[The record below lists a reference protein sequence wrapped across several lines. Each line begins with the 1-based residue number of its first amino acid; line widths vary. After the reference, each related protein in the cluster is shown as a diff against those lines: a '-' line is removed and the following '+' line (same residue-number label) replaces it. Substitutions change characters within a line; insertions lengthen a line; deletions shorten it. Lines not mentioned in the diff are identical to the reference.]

1 MKIESTNSLRTDFWP
16 SYDEIDELNQRV
28 NNVENEVDLL
38 NINVISNDTE
48 IRERISSLQNS
59 YNEQIKTE
67 KLIANQID
75 VNYASTDFLNS
86 GNINSNNVYI
96 EYLTVNRPVH
106 DAVFNTVHLENATSL
121 NGNFYSPNLIDAHIS
136 GNAEINAN
144 NINADVVNI
153 NYASIDYLKVN
164 LNVEPIN
171 SSAVLGYDSD
181 GHLIPIHAT
190 YDVGFP
196 SDANYIFTDSFGTA
210 FPGVAADTVAP
221 VNNLI
226 QASAVQNMYNDINNG
241 FNTVAN
247 TFNDVNNAI
256 SDGFNTVA
264 NTFNDINNGFNT
276 VNDTFN
282 DVNNTVE
289 VLNNN
294 ITETNNTLKDLI
306 ENYLTID
313 TSGFINSTAPINI
326 QTATEVAISR
336 FIPASS
342 DSTDIGNGAAMK
354 MDGTKLTIYIPGAF
368 WSQENCSNMFNNCTN
383 LNQNIQIP
391 KGAVNCANMFY
402 FCNNLNQNI
411 AIPNSVTDCSY
422 MFSMCTNLN
431 QNIAIPNSVINVSSM
446 FTSCVNFNQNIAIPE
461 GVEDCSDMFGYC
473 WQFNQN
479 IAIPNSVKNCRDM
492 FEKCQTLNQNILIPN
507 SVISTEGMFAGYD
520 SYGCTNLNQNILIP
534 NSVINA
540 NYMFD
545 NCVNLNQ
552 NIYVY
557 SENIGTNCFRMFNN
571 CDLLADKYI
580 HIRSSI
586 SLDTSNEFYNCLVNR
601 STGVNFSGNVIND
614 LEEPTVW
621 PPL

>member
-144 NINADVVNI
+144 NINANIVNI

-164 LNVEPIN
+164 LNREPIS
-171 SSAVLGYDSD
+171 SSAVVGYDSD

-190 YDVGFP
+190 FDVGFP
-196 SDANYIFTDSFGTA
+196 ADANYIFTDSFGTA
-210 FPGVAADTVAP
+210 FPGIAADTVAP

-241 FNTVAN
+241 FNAVSDSFNTVNDSFSEVAN
-247 TFNDVNNAI
+247 KFNDVNNVI
-256 SDGFNTVA
+256 SD
-264 NTFNDINNGFNT
+264 GFNT

-282 DVNNTVE
+282 DVNNVID

-306 ENYLTID
+306 ENYLTVD
-313 TSGFINSTAPINI
+313 TSGFINSRRPINI
-326 QTATEVAISR
+326 WAVKDVETVRFGTVPADATN
-336 FIPASS
+336 
-342 DSTDIGNGAAMK
+342 IGNGASMK
-354 MDGTKLTIYIPGAF
+354 LDGTKLSIYIPGAF
-368 WSQENCSNMFNNCTN
+368 RSQENCSYMFFECPD
-383 LNQNIQIP
+383 LNSNVEIP
-391 KGAVNCANMFY
+391 KNAVDLNCMF
-402 FCNNLNQNI
+402 
-411 AIPNSVTDCSY
+411 
-422 MFSMCTNLN
+422 FSCF
-431 QNIAIPNSVINVSSM
+431 S
-446 FTSCVNFNQNIAIPE
+446 
-461 GVEDCSDMFGYC
+461 
-473 WQFNQN
+473 
-479 IAIPNSVKNCRDM
+479 
-492 FEKCQTLNQNILIPN
+492 LNQNILIPN
-507 SVISTEGMFAGYD
+507 TAINCSGMFYE
-520 SYGCTNLNQNILIP
+520 CENLNQNILIP
-534 NSVINA
+534 NGVEDCSAMFGDCPVLNQNIAIPPSVTNCY
-540 NYMFD
+540 NMFAD
-545 NCVNLNQ
+545 CENLNQ
-552 NIYVY
+552 NIYIY
-557 SENIGTNCFRMFNN
+557 SENITDLEYMFLSSTNMEG
-571 CDLLADKYI
+571 KQI

-586 SLDTSNEFYNCLVNR
+586 PLDTSNAIYNSLVN
-601 STGVNFSGNVIND
+601 SDTGVNFDGNVFND

-621 PPL
+621 PPV

>member
-144 NINADVVNI
+144 NINANVINA
-153 NYASIDYLKVN
+153 NYANIDYLKVN
-164 LNVEPIN
+164 LNREPIT
-171 SSAVLGYDSD
+171 SSAVVGYDSD

-190 YDVGFP
+190 FDVGFP

-241 FNTVAN
+241 FNTV
-247 TFNDVNNAI
+247 
-256 SDGFNTVA
+256 SDS
-264 NTFNDINNGFNT
+264 FNT
-276 VNDTFN
+276 VNDTFNEVANTFN

-306 ENYLTID
+306 ENYLTVD
-313 TSGFINSTAPINI
+313 TSGFVSSTVPINI
-326 QTATEVAISR
+326 RKATEVDILR
-336 FIPASS
+336 FISAPA
-342 DSTDIGNGAAMK
+342 DATNIGNGAAMK
-354 MDGTKLTIYIPGAF
+354 MDGTKLTIYVPGAF
-368 WSQENCSNMFNNCTN
+368 YSKENCSKMFSGCFDLNSNIEIPRNAIDCSSMFDACHN
-383 LNQNIQIP
+383 LNQNILIP
-391 KGAVNCANMFY
+391 NSVKNCSGMFAFCNNLNQNIFIPEGVENCKDMFTGCSNLNQNIAIPNSVEDCSMMFY
-402 FCNNLNQNI
+402 ECNNLNQNI
-411 AIPNSVTDCSY
+411 AIPNSIEDCSY
-422 MFSMCTNLN
+422 MFYFCNNLN
-431 QNIAIPNSVINVSSM
+431 QNILVPSS
-446 FTSCVNFNQNIAIPE
+446 A
-461 GVEDCSDMFGYC
+461 EDCSCMFYFC
-473 WQFNQN
+473 
-479 IAIPNSVKNCRDM
+479 K
-492 FEKCQTLNQNILIPN
+492 
-507 SVISTEGMFAGYD
+507 
-520 SYGCTNLNQNILIP
+520 NLNQNILIP
-534 NSVINA
+534 NSVTSTND
-540 NYMFD
+540 MFD
-545 NCVNLNQ
+545 SCVNLNQ

-557 SENIGTNCFRMFNN
+557 SENIGTNCESMFQG

-586 SLDTSNEFYNCLVNR
+586 PLDTSNDFYNCLVNEEIGIDW
-601 STGVNFSGNVIND
+601 TGRVIND
-614 LEEPTVW
+614 LEEPTEW

>member
-144 NINADVVNI
+144 NINADVINV

-190 YDVGFP
+190 FDVGFP

-241 FNTVAN
+241 FN
-247 TFNDVNNAI
+247 DVNNAV
-256 SDGFNTVA
+256 SDVFNDVA
-264 NTFNDINNGFNT
+264 NSFNDINNTVSDGFND
-276 VNDTFN
+276 VNDSFN
-282 DVNNTVE
+282 DVNNTIDILANGLENTNANVNE
-289 VLNNN
+289 LTSLLTVN
-294 ITETNNTLKDLI
+294 ISGWTNSKV
-306 ENYLTID
+306 
-313 TSGFINSTAPINI
+313 PVNI
-326 QTATEVAISR
+326 QGITSFAVSR
-336 FIPASS
+336 FIPAAGGA
-342 DSTDIGNGAAMK
+342 TDIGNGAAMK
-354 MDGTKLTIYIPGAF
+354 VDGTTGTLYIPGLF
-368 WSQENCSNMFNNCTN
+368 YEKENCSGLFNNCHFLNQNIQLPKGAVDCSEMFYYCEN

-391 KGAVNCANMFY
+391 NSVTNASYMFALCLNLNQNIQIPNSVTNAMDM
-402 FCNNLNQNI
+402 FQDCDNLNQNI
-411 AIPNSVTDCSY
+411 AIPNSVTDVRS
-422 MFSMCTNLN
+422 MFSSCESLN
-431 QNIAIPNSVINVSSM
+431 QNIAIPNSVTNVS
-446 FTSCVNFNQNIAIPE
+446 
-461 GVEDCSDMFGYC
+461 
-473 WQFNQN
+473 
-479 IAIPNSVKNCRDM
+479 DM
-492 FEKCQTLNQNILIPN
+492 FEKCISLNQNILIPN
-507 SVISTEGMFAGYD
+507 SVISTAGMFAGYE
-520 SYGCTNLNQNILIP
+520 SEYGCINLNQNILIP
-534 NSVINA
+534 NSVTNTD
-540 NYMFD
+540 YMFD
-545 NCVNLNQ
+545 CCYNLNQ

-557 SENIGTNCFRMFNN
+557 SENIGTNCFYMFNG

-586 SLDTSNEFYNCLVNR
+586 PLDTSNEFYNYLVNEGTCINW
-601 STGVNFSGNVIND
+601 TGRVIND
-614 LEEPTVW
+614 LEEPTEW
-621 PPL
+621 PPV

>member
-241 FNTVAN
+241 FNDVNNAVSDSFNTVNDSLSEVAN
-247 TFNDVNNAI
+247 TFNDVNNVI
-256 SDGFNTVA
+256 SD
-264 NTFNDINNGFNT
+264 GFNT

-282 DVNNTVE
+282 DVNNVID

-306 ENYLTID
+306 ENYLTVD
-313 TSGFINSTAPINI
+313 TSGFINSRSPINI
-326 QTATEVAISR
+326 WAVTDVETVRFGTVPADATN
-336 FIPASS
+336 
-342 DSTDIGNGAAMK
+342 IGNGASMK
-354 MDGTKLTIYIPGAF
+354 LNGTKLSIYIQGVF
-368 WSQENCSNMFNNCTN
+368 RSQENCSYMFFECPDLNSNVEIPKNAVDLNCMFFSCFS
-383 LNQNIQIP
+383 LNQNILIP
-391 KGAVNCANMFY
+391 NTAINCSGMFY
-402 FCNNLNQNI
+402 ECENLNQNI
-411 AIPNSVTDCSY
+411 AIPNSAIDCSA
-422 MFSMCTNLN
+422 MFGDCPVLN
-431 QNIAIPNSVINVSSM
+431 QNIAIPPSVTNCYNM
-446 FTSCVNFNQNIAIPE
+446 FM
-461 GVEDCSDMFGYC
+461 DC
-473 WQFNQN
+473 
-479 IAIPNSVKNCRDM
+479 
-492 FEKCQTLNQNILIPN
+492 EH
-507 SVISTEGMFAGYD
+507 
-520 SYGCTNLNQNILIP
+520 
-534 NSVINA
+534 
-540 NYMFD
+540 
-545 NCVNLNQ
+545 LNQ
-552 NIYVY
+552 NIYIY
-557 SENIGTNCFRMFNN
+557 SENITNLEYMFLSCTNMEG
-571 CDLLADKYI
+571 KQV

-586 SLDTSNEFYNCLVNR
+586 PLDTSNAIYNSLVNEL
-601 STGVNFSGNVIND
+601 TGVNFSGNVIND